1 MSKVADALHRPS
13 VLIETPA
20 KNNYIF
26 QYPWNLVSGKNATHV
41 SLKRTVS

>member
-1 MSKVADALHRPS
+1 MSKVADAFRRPS

-26 QYPWNLVSGKNATHV
+26 EYQVAKCNARFIKKKEQSV
-41 SLKRTVS
+41 KK

>member
-1 MSKVADALHRPS
+1 MSKVADALHRAS

-26 QYPWNLVSGKNATHV
+26 EYPWNLVSGKMQRAFH
-41 SLKRTVS
+41 